1 MTCTALLVGV
11 GEVGTRAA
19 RQLVDTPA
27 LTRVLLADEDEERA
41 VRVAD
46 ALGDKAAV
54 VPFRPGHAI
63 PADVDVVA
71 CALPTGLDHAVV
83 TAALEARV
91 PCASCDDDHDAHE
104 AVRALDRN
112 ARTAGVTVAVGC
124 GLAPG
129 LADVLVRHA
138 AATFERVDEIRV
150 ARTGWAGPA
159 CVAAVRHERRATAR
173 AWHEDGWREEHP
185 HGETLVWFP
194 DPIGARDCRVVTGGA
209 SLLVDAFPRTRRIR
223 VLLGEPPRRA
233 RLRRRFGDDGQ
244 WGAARVDVWG
254 RRDGSHDCVVYG
266 VVERT
271 AVAAGTVLAVTA
283 ARLGGALG
291 PRLERP
297 GVHGLAALCEP
308 VPFLTELAHR
318 GVRAA
323 VFEGAAVG

>member
-1 MTCTALLVGV
+1 MTVTALLVGV

-19 RQLVDTPA
+19 RQLVDTPG
-27 LTRVLLADEDEERA
+27 LTRVLLADVDEDRA

-63 PADVDVVA
+63 PSEVDVVA
-71 CALPTGLDHAVV
+71 CALPTGEDQAVV
-83 TAALEARV
+83 TAALDARV
-91 PCASCDDDHDAHE
+91 PCASSDDDHDALE
-104 AVRALDRN
+104 AIRALDRN
-112 ARTAGVTVAVGC
+112 AKGAGVTVAVGC

-129 LADVLVRHA
+129 LADLLVRHA

-159 CVAAVRHERRATAR
+159 CVASVRRERRASAR

-194 DPIGARDCRVVTGGA
+194 EPIGARDCHVVTGGVA
-209 SLLVDAFPRTRRIR
+209 LLVDAFPKTQRIR
-223 VLLGEPPRRA
+223 VLLGEPPRRG
-233 RLRRRFGDDGQ
+233 RLRRRFGDDGK

-254 RRDGSHDCVVYG
+254 WRDGTHDCLVYG

-271 AVAAGTVLAVTA
+271 AVVAGAVLAVTA
-283 ARLGGALG
+283 ARLAGALE
-291 PRLERP
+291 PRVELP
-297 GVHGLAALCEP
+297 GVHGLAGLCAP
-308 VPFLTELAHR
+308 VPFLSELAQR

-323 VFEGAAVG
+323 VFEGAAVA